1 MKRYSF
7 IVLLFA
13 LMFLGAGVKGFA
25 QEQQEAVLEI
35 PLPQWLQVKKSQLSK
50 DSILVGEQVVWSTQ
64 MELPQDQELMFAPYA
79 SVVEAEKAPVDVIH
93 DIVLDTLAIRNGTK
107 ELEVKLLLT
116 SFDSGYYK
124 LPFMVAL
131 TPQGDTIYLDSP
143 FLDVTNTPVDTANFV
158 MHPIKGQMR
167 YPVTFREVLP
177 WAVLAIA
184 LAVLGYL
191 LYRYIRHRR
200 EQGSLFGKPVVQDP
214 PHIVALR
221 ELDRIRGE
229 QLWQNGEEKLFYT
242 GVTDALREYI
252 EARYEVSA
260 KEKTT
265 SEIMADLSD
274 KKIEPRYYKELD
286 ELFKT
291 ADLVKFAKYV
301 PGNEEN
307 EEVIPMAVRF
317 VNAAFEQQLQEAAQ
331 KEAAQKEAAQNEASR
346 NEAAQAG
353 QNEKVEE

>member
-1 MKRYSF
+1 MAAAM
-7 IVLLFA
+7 LLAGLEVA
-13 LMFLGAGVKGFA
+13 LA
-25 QEQQEAVLEI
+25 QEQEQEMLQI
-35 PLPQWLQVKKSQLSK
+35 PLPQWLEVKKSALSK

-64 MELPQDQELMFAPYA
+64 MSLPQNQELMFAPYA
-79 SVVEAEKAPVDVIH
+79 SVVEAEKAPVDVVH
-93 DIVLDTLAIRNGTK
+93 DIVLDTLAIKNGMK

-124 LPFMVAL
+124 LPLMVAL

-143 FLDVTNTPVDTANFV
+143 FLDVTYSQIDTAGFV
-158 MHPIKGQMR
+158 MHPIKGQMK
-167 YPVTFREVLP
+167 YPVTIEEILP
-177 WAVLAIA
+177 WAALAIA
-184 LAVLGYL
+184 VAVAGYL
-191 LYRYIRHRR
+191 LYRYIRRR
-200 EQGSLFGKPVVQDP
+200 KENRGLFDRPVVQDP

-252 EARYEVSA
+252 EARFGVSA
-260 KEKTT
+260 MEKTT
-265 SEIMADLSD
+265 SEIMEDLSD

-301 PGNEEN
+301 PQAAEN
-307 EEVIPMAVRF
+307 EEAIPMAVRF
-317 VNAAFEQQLQEAAQ
+317 VNAAFEQQLQEAAI
-331 KEAAQKEAAQNEASR
+331 EASAKKQSQ
-346 NEAAQAG
+346 EEQT
-353 QNEKVEE
+353 EKVEE

>member
-1 MKRYSF
+1 MAAAM
-7 IVLLFA
+7 LLAGLEVA
-13 LMFLGAGVKGFA
+13 LA
-25 QEQQEAVLEI
+25 QEQEQEMLQI
-35 PLPQWLQVKKSQLSK
+35 PLPQWLEVKKSALDK

-64 MELPQDQELMFAPYA
+64 MSLPQNQELMFAPYA
-79 SVVEAEKAPVDVIH
+79 SIVEAEKAPVDVVH
-93 DIVLDTLAIRNGTK
+93 DIVLDTLAIKNGMK

-124 LPFMVAL
+124 LPLMVAL

-143 FLDVTNTPVDTANFV
+143 FLDVTYSQIDTAGFV
-158 MHPIKGQMR
+158 MHPIKGQMK
-167 YPVTFREVLP
+167 YPVTFKEILP
-177 WAVLAIA
+177 WAALA
-184 LAVLGYL
+184 LAVAVAGYL
-191 LYRYIRHRR
+191 LYRYIKRR
-200 EQGSLFGKPVVQDP
+200 KENRGLFDRPVVQDP

-252 EARYEVSA
+252 EARYDVSA
-260 KEKTT
+260 MEKTT
-265 SEIMADLSD
+265 SEIMEDLSD

-301 PGNEEN
+301 PQAAEN
-307 EEVIPMAVRF
+307 EEAIPMAVRF
-317 VNAAFEQQLQEAAQ
+317 VNAAFEQQLQEAAAKENAAKEKAAKETAAQ
-331 KEAAQKEAAQNEASR
+331 EEAAGNDEAKQR
-346 NEAAQAG
+346 
-353 QNEKVEE
+353 EKVEE

>member
-1 MKRYSF
+1 MAAAM
-7 IVLLFA
+7 LLAGLEVA
-13 LMFLGAGVKGFA
+13 LA
-25 QEQQEAVLEI
+25 QEQEQEMLQI
-35 PLPQWLQVKKSQLSK
+35 PLPQWLEVKKSALSK

-64 MELPQDQELMFAPYA
+64 MSLPQNQELMFAPYA
-79 SVVEAEKAPVDVIH
+79 SVVEAEKAPVDVVH
-93 DIVLDTLAIRNGTK
+93 DIVLDTLAIKNGMK

-124 LPFMVAL
+124 LPLMVAL

-143 FLDVTNTPVDTANFV
+143 FLDVTYSQIDTAGFV
-158 MHPIKGQMR
+158 MHPIKGQMK
-167 YPVTFREVLP
+167 YPVTIEEILP
-177 WAVLAIA
+177 WAALAIA
-184 LAVLGYL
+184 VAVAGYL
-191 LYRYIRHRR
+191 LYRYIRRR
-200 EQGSLFGKPVVQDP
+200 KENRGLFDRPVVQDP

-252 EARYEVSA
+252 EARFGVSA
-260 KEKTT
+260 MEKTT
-265 SEIMADLSD
+265 SEIMEDLSD

-301 PGNEEN
+301 PQAAEN
-307 EEVIPMAVRF
+307 EEAIPMAVRF
-317 VNAAFEQQLQEAAQ
+317 VNAAFEQQLQEAAI
-331 KEAAQKEAAQNEASR
+331 EAS
-346 NEAAQAG
+346 AKKQAQEE
-353 QNEKVEE
+353 QTEKVEE

>member
-1 MKRYSF
+1 MAAAM
-7 IVLLFA
+7 LLAGLEVA
-13 LMFLGAGVKGFA
+13 LA
-25 QEQQEAVLEI
+25 QEQEQEMLQI
-35 PLPQWLQVKKSQLSK
+35 PLPQWLEVKKSALSK

-64 MELPQDQELMFAPYA
+64 MSLPQNQELMFAPYA
-79 SVVEAEKAPVDVIH
+79 SVVEAEKAPVDVVH
-93 DIVLDTLAIRNGTK
+93 DIVLDTLAIKNGMK

-124 LPFMVAL
+124 LPLMVAL

-143 FLDVTNTPVDTANFV
+143 FLDVTYSQIDTAGFV
-158 MHPIKGQMR
+158 MHPIKGQMK
-167 YPVTFREVLP
+167 YPITIEEILP
-177 WAVLAIA
+177 WAALAIA
-184 LAVLGYL
+184 VAVAGYL
-191 LYRYIRHRR
+191 LYRYIRRR
-200 EQGSLFGKPVVQDP
+200 KENRGLFDRPVVQDP

-252 EARYEVSA
+252 EARFGVSA
-260 KEKTT
+260 MEKTT
-265 SEIMADLSD
+265 SEIMEDLSD

-301 PGNEEN
+301 PQAAEN
-307 EEVIPMAVRF
+307 EEAIPMAVRF
-317 VNAAFEQQLQEAAQ
+317 VNAAFEQQLQEAAI
-331 KEAAQKEAAQNEASR
+331 EAS
-346 NEAAQAG
+346 AKKQAQEE
-353 QNEKVEE
+353 QTEKVEE

>member
-1 MKRYSF
+1 M
-7 IVLLFA
+7 
-13 LMFLGAGVKGFA
+13 KGFS
-25 QEQQEAVLEI
+25 QEQQQEEVLQI
-35 PLPQWLQVKKSQLSK
+35 PLPQWLHVKKSELSK

-64 MELPQDQELMFAPYA
+64 MELPQNQELMFAPYA

-93 DIVLDTLAIRNGTK
+93 DIVLDTLAIKNGMK
-107 ELEVKLLLT
+107 ELQVKLLLT

-124 LPFMVAL
+124 LPLMVAL

-167 YPVTFREVLP
+167 YPVTLQEVIP
-177 WAVLAIA
+177 WAALAIA

-191 LYRYIRHRR
+191 LYRYIKHRK
-200 EQGSLFGKPVVQDP
+200 EQGGLFGKPAVQDP

-229 QLWQNGEEKLFYT
+229 QLWQNGKEKLFYT

-252 EARYEVSA
+252 EARFDVSA
-260 KEKTT
+260 MEKTT

-274 KKIEPRYYKELD
+274 KKIEPRHYKELD
-286 ELFKT
+286 ELFQT

-301 PGNEEN
+301 PGNQEN
-307 EEVIPMAVRF
+307 EEAIPMAVRF
-317 VNAAFEQQLQEAAQ
+317 VNATFEQQLQEMA
-331 KEAAQKEAAQNEASR
+331 ER
-346 NEAAQAG
+346 
-353 QNEKVEE
+353 EKVEE

>member
-13 LMFLGAGVKGFA
+13 LMFMGAGVKGFA

-93 DIVLDTLAIRNGTK
+93 DIVLDTLAIRNGMK

-200 EQGSLFGKPVVQDP
+200 EQGSLFGKPMVQDP

-221 ELDRIRGE
+221 KLDKFRGNAM
-229 QLWQNGEEKLFYT
+229 WVPEKQKTFYS
-242 GVTDALREYI
+242 GITDALREYI
-252 EARYEVSA
+252 SDRYGIGAMEM
-260 KEKTT
+260 TT
-265 SEIMADLSD
+265 AEIFEDMKATDAPAELLA
-274 KKIEPRYYKELD
+274 ELKELF
-286 ELFKT
+286 ER
-291 ADLVKFAKYV
+291 ADFVKFAKFV
-301 PGNEEN
+301 ASDEDNAAALPL
-307 EEVIPMAVRF
+307 AVRF
-317 VNAAFEQQLQEAAQ
+317 VTSTYQID
-331 KEAAQKEAAQNEASR
+331 
-346 NEAAQAG
+346 
-353 QNEKVEE
+353 VETGKDENKGGE

>member
-1 MKRYSF
+1 MAA
-7 IVLLFA
+7 VMLLAGLEAA
-13 LMFLGAGVKGFA
+13 LA
-25 QEQQEAVLEI
+25 QEQEQEQEMLQI
-35 PLPQWLQVKKSQLSK
+35 PLPQWLEVKKSALSK

-64 MELPQDQELMFAPYA
+64 MVLPQNQELMFAPYA

-93 DIVLDTLAIRNGTK
+93 DIVLDTLAIKNGMK
-107 ELEVKLLLT
+107 ELQVKLLLT

-124 LPFMVAL
+124 LPLMVAL

-158 MHPIKGQMR
+158 MHPVKGQMK
-167 YPVTFREVLP
+167 YPVTLEEVLP
-177 WAVLAIA
+177 WAALAIA

-191 LYRYIRHRR
+191 IYRYIKRR
-200 EQGSLFGKPVVQDP
+200 KEQGGLFGKPEPQDP

-229 QLWQNGEEKLFYT
+229 QLWQNGKEKLFYT

-252 EARYEVSA
+252 EARFGVGA
-260 KEKTT
+260 MEKTT

-274 KKIEPRYYKELD
+274 KKIEPRHYKELE

-307 EEVIPMAVRF
+307 EEAIPMAVRF
-317 VNAAFEQQLQEAAQ
+317 VNAAFEQQLQELAI
-331 KEAAQKEAAQNEASR
+331 EAAAKKETAKEQT
-346 NEAAQAG
+346 
-353 QNEKVEE
+353 EKVEE

>member
-1 MKRYSF
+1 MAAAM
-7 IVLLFA
+7 LLAGLEVA
-13 LMFLGAGVKGFA
+13 LA
-25 QEQQEAVLEI
+25 QEQEQEMLQI
-35 PLPQWLQVKKSQLSK
+35 PLPQWLEVKKSALSK

-64 MELPQDQELMFAPYA
+64 MSLPQNQELIFAPYA
-79 SVVEAEKAPVDVIH
+79 SVVEAEKAPVDVVH
-93 DIVLDTLAIRNGTK
+93 DIVLDTLAIKNGMK

-124 LPFMVAL
+124 LPLMVAL

-143 FLDVTNTPVDTANFV
+143 FLDVTYSQIDTAGFV
-158 MHPIKGQMR
+158 MHPIKGQMK
-167 YPVTFREVLP
+167 YPVTIEEILP
-177 WAVLAIA
+177 WAALAIA
-184 LAVLGYL
+184 VAVAGYL
-191 LYRYIRHRR
+191 LYRYIRRR
-200 EQGSLFGKPVVQDP
+200 KENRGLFDRPVVQDP

-252 EARYEVSA
+252 EARFGVSA
-260 KEKTT
+260 MEKTT
-265 SEIMADLSD
+265 SEIMEDLSD

-301 PGNEEN
+301 PQAAEN
-307 EEVIPMAVRF
+307 EEAIPMAVRF
-317 VNAAFEQQLQEAAQ
+317 VNAAFEQQLQEAAI
-331 KEAAQKEAAQNEASR
+331 EAS
-346 NEAAQAG
+346 AKKQAQEE
-353 QNEKVEE
+353 QTEKVEE

>member
-1 MKRYSF
+1 M
-7 IVLLFA
+7 LL
-13 LMFLGAGVKGFA
+13 AGLKDSFA
-25 QEQQEAVLEI
+25 QEQEMLQI
-35 PLPQWLQVKKSQLSK
+35 PVPQWLEVKKSALSK

-64 MELPQDQELMFAPYA
+64 MELPQNQELMFAPYA

-93 DIVLDTLAIRNGTK
+93 DIVLDTLAIKNGNK
-107 ELEVKLLLT
+107 LLEVKLLLT

-124 LPFMVAL
+124 LPLMVAL

-143 FLDVTNTPVDTANFV
+143 FLDVTYSQVDTANFV
-158 MHPIKGQMR
+158 MHPIKGQMK
-167 YPVTFREVLP
+167 YPVTIEEILP
-177 WAVLAIA
+177 WAALAVA

-191 LYRYIRHRR
+191 IYRYIRRR
-200 EQGSLFGKPVVQDP
+200 KENRGLFGKPEPQDP

-252 EARYEVSA
+252 EARYGVGA
-260 KEKTT
+260 MEKTT
-265 SEIMADLSD
+265 SEIMGDLSD

-301 PGNEEN
+301 PQAAEN

-317 VNAAFEQQLQEAAQ
+317 VNAAFEQQLQEAAI
-331 KEAAQKEAAQNEASR
+331 EAAAKKETAKEQT
-346 NEAAQAG
+346 
-353 QNEKVEE
+353 EKVEE